1 MNEPTPEVSKLR
13 ERFRAAAAEADRST
27 DCPGAER
34 IWDAL
39 HGGLPPEDRR
49 TIIDHTARCPAC
61 AEAWRLAREI
71 GGGAAPAAV
80 HATAGQAGVGPVHG
94 TGWRRWVPLAAAA
107 ALVVVVG
114 LVLRQGPVRDEQP
127 PQYRTGDE
135 AALRSLLP
143 EETPLPR
150 SACLLRWSDGPEGAR
165 YNVEVATA
173 DLEVIARA
181 RGLEQPE
188 FTVPADRLA
197 DLPPGTKLLWRVEA
211 TLPDGRMIATPT
223 FFARLE

>member
-1 MNEPTPEVSKLR
+1 MNEPNSDVSKLR
-13 ERFRAAAAEADRST
+13 EQFRAAAGEADRAS

-49 TIIDHTARCPAC
+49 TIIDHTARCSAC

-71 GGGAAPAAV
+71 GGTVPAV
-80 HATAGQAGVGPVHG
+80 QATIGHAGVGPVHG
-94 TGWRRWVPLAAAA
+94 IGWRRWVPLAAAA

-114 LVLRQGPVRDEQP
+114 LVLRPGPIRDDEP
-127 PQYRTGDE
+127 PQYRMGDE
-135 AALRSLLP
+135 AGIRSLLP

-150 SACLLRWSDGPEGAR
+150 SACRLRWSAGPVGTR
-165 YNVEVATA
+165 YDIEVATA
-173 DLEVIARA
+173 DLDVIARA
-181 RGLEQPE
+181 RGIEQTE

-197 DLPPGTKLLWRVEA
+197 DLPPASKLLWRVEA
-211 TLPDGRMIATPT
+211 TLPDGRIIATPT
-223 FFARLE
+223 FIARLE